1 MENKEIKQITVP
13 KSKVEKL
20 LKSLKDCAD
29 DTPVTF
35 EYILMCL
42 FPTVWTNIQKALK
55 DAYMNGYLQ
64 AKQEFEK
71 N

>member
-1 MENKEIKQITVP
+1 MESKEVKQITTQ
-13 KSKVEKL
+13 KSQIEKL
-20 LKSLKDCAD
+20 LITLNRCTDY
-29 DTPVTF
+29 THITF
-35 EYILMCL
+35 EYVLMCL
-42 FPTVWTNIQKALK
+42 FPKVWNNIQKALK

>member
-1 MENKEIKQITVP
+1 MENKEINEVTTSKEKITKLSESLLLYPDDYQIKFSYV
-13 KSKVEKL
+13 
-20 LKSLKDCAD
+20 
-29 DTPVTF
+29 
-35 EYILMCL
+35 LMRL

-71 N
+71 G